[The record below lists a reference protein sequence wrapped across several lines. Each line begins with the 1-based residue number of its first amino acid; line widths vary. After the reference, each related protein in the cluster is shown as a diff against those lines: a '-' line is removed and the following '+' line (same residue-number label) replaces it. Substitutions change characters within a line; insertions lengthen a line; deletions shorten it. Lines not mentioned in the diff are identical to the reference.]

1 MRFGVL
7 GPLAVWTTSG
17 EPVAIPGLKVRTLL
31 ADLLAYEGRPVPAD
45 RLIDDLWGDDPPGNP
60 AAALSAK
67 VSQLR
72 RVLEDAEP
80 GCRDLVV
87 RHPAGYVVRA
97 DTDAAGFLRLLDE
110 AALAGDPPVRAALLA
125 DALASWR
132 GPAFADFGD
141 EPFARPAIARLEEQ
155 RLTAREDH
163 AEVRLELGEHVQLAG
178 ELRDLLG
185 AHPLRERLRAAH
197 MRALYRSGR
206 QSEALDSYEELRVL
220 LADELG
226 LDPGAGLVALH
237 RAVLTQD
244 PALAAPG
251 VPPGRPGGNLPVPL
265 TGLIGREEA
274 VTGIR
279 ALLETERLVTLT
291 GPGGVGKTRLAIE
304 TARHLTGPEVPPSA
318 PSSSTSSPLPTSP
331 TSPSSPTSSLSGAAP
346 LSPSGVSPGTG
357 PSAGVSSGSVRDG
370 VWLVELAALDR
381 PGDEDAVHRLAETIM
396 TVLDVQDAAGGS
408 GGSGGSGPVT
418 AADRLTEALRPR
430 RLLLVLDNC
439 EHVVEPVA
447 ELAGLLLRAAPGLRI
462 LATSQ
467 EPLALPG
474 EVVWS
479 VPPLEVP
486 GRADDDLPALE
497 RTGSVRLFVARAS
510 AVTRGARGAQ
520 GARGFVLDADTA
532 PAVAALCRRLD
543 GIPLALELAATRV
556 PALGVHGLVARL
568 DDRFRL
574 LATGHRGVPPRQQTL
589 TAMID
594 WSWELLTDAE
604 RAVLRRLAVHADG
617 CAMEAAEA
625 VCAGDDIPAGDVFDL
640 VARLVNRSLV
650 VMVDGADGPRY
661 RLLESVAAYCV
672 ERLQRSGEYERVRL
686 RHLRHY
692 TGLAERAAP
701 RLHEADQRLWLR
713 RLDADAANL
722 RAALNAAVRNG
733 DADGALRLAGAL
745 AWYWFLR
752 GRLTEARRSLAAAL
766 AVPGEPPAAVPRDRE
781 SDTVRDRDSTTSRD
795 RESGT
800 VRNREPAPFSG
811 REPGT
816 ADGSGGVSFAALRAR
831 ALTWKAAVEF
841 LRGEVAVADR
851 EELRR
856 AALEAYEDAGDPG
869 GRARAWWIL
878 AYAGLDLGDLS
889 VAGDLL
895 ERALPSFEAL
905 GDRWGTAAALAL
917 RAKLAHVRG
926 DLDGLARDGERSA
939 RIFGELGERWGQLE
953 AGGWLG
959 ALAEMTGDLD
969 RAERLQR
976 DGMRLAEELGLWTE
990 FAGRLS
996 WLGWIALQR
1005 GDYARAVQ
1013 WSERS
1018 LRLAVEQGHQA
1029 GQTFARMGLAFAAR
1043 RDGRLDIAE
1052 THLRDVLDRT
1062 PPGTEEPPPYL
1073 PMVVTELGFVAEQRG
1088 DAATALT
1095 LHLSALDLVAR
1106 FDGARDMPVAVYGLA
1121 GALAVAGHHDRA
1133 ARLLGAGAAARA
1145 SNSVP
1150 LTPME
1155 RGDVDR
1161 ITARIRDALGEERF
1175 AAEHG
1180 RGTALTPEGIRSLTV
1195 LPDVSVPSPG

>member
-7 GPLAVWTTSG
+7 GPLAVWTTAG
-17 EPVAIPGLKVRTLL
+17 EPVVIPGLKVRTLL
-31 ADLLAYEGRPVPAD
+31 ADLLVHEGRPVPAD

-60 AAALSAK
+60 AGALSAK

-80 GCRDLVV
+80 GCRNLVV

-97 DTDAAGFLRLLDE
+97 DTDVAAFLRLVDD
-110 AALAGDPPVRAALLA
+110 AGRAEDPRVRAALLA

-155 RLTAREDH
+155 WLTAQEDR

-178 ELRDLLG
+178 ELGDLLA

-206 QSEALDSYEELRVL
+206 QSEALDSYQELRVL
-220 LADELG
+220 LAGELG
-226 LDPGAGLVALH
+226 LDPGSDLVALH
-237 RAVLTQD
+237 RAVLSQD

-251 VPPGRPGGNLPVPL
+251 PLPDRPGTNLPASL
-265 TGLIGREEA
+265 TDLIGREEA

-279 ALLETERLVTLT
+279 ALLEAERLVTLT

-304 TARHLTGPEVPPSA
+304 TARHLTGSGP
-318 PSSSTSSPLPTSP
+318 
-331 TSPSSPTSSLSGAAP
+331 SGA
-346 LSPSGVSPGTG
+346 
-357 PSAGVSSGSVRDG
+357 VSSGPASGPVASGPVASGIVRDG

-396 TVLDVQDAAGGS
+396 AVLDVQDTSGAA
-408 GGSGGSGPVT
+408 GPVT
-418 AADRLTEALRPR
+418 AADRLAEALRPR

-467 EPLALPG
+467 ESLTLPG

-486 GRADDDLPALE
+486 DRAADDIPALE

-510 AVTRGARGAQ
+510 AA
-520 GARGFVLDADTA
+520 ARGFVLDADTA
-532 PAVAALCRRLD
+532 PAVVSLCRRLD

-604 RAVLRRLAVHADG
+604 RVVLRRLAVHADG
-617 CAMEAAEA
+617 CTLEAAEA
-625 VCAGDDIPAGDVFDL
+625 VCAEDDIQAADVLDL

-672 ERLQRSGEYERVRL
+672 ERLQRSGEYERVRR
-686 RHLRHY
+686 RHLRY
-692 TGLAERAAP
+692 YAGLAELAEP
-701 RLHEADQRLWLR
+701 RLYEADQRHWLR
-713 RLDADAANL
+713 RLDSDAANL
-722 RAALNAAVRNG
+722 RAALNAAVRDG
-733 DADGALRLAGAL
+733 DADGALRLVGAM

-752 GRLTEARRSLAAAL
+752 GRLTEAHRSLTAAL
-766 AVPGEPPAAVPRDRE
+766 AVPGEPSGAVPRE
-781 SDTVRDRDSTTSRD
+781 QAPDTT
-795 RESGT
+795 G
-800 VRNREPAPFSG
+800 
-811 REPGT
+811 
-816 ADGSGGVSFAALRAR
+816 GSGGVSFAALRAK
-831 ALTWKAAVEF
+831 ALTWEAVIGF
-841 LRGEVAVADR
+841 LRGDVADR
-851 EELRR
+851 EKLRR

-878 AYAGLDLGDLS
+878 AYAGVDLGDLS

-895 ERALPSFEAL
+895 DRALPAFEAL

-926 DLDGLARDGERSA
+926 DLDRLERDGERSA

-990 FAGRLS
+990 FAGRLG
-996 WLGWIALQR
+996 WLGWIALRR
-1005 GDYARAVQ
+1005 GDYARAAES
-1013 WSERS
+1013 SERS

-1062 PPGTEEPPPYL
+1062 PRDAEEPPPYL
-1073 PMVVTELGFVAEQRG
+1073 PMIVTELGFVAEQRG
-1088 DAATALT
+1088 DAAA
-1095 LHLSALDLVAR
+1095 ALDLHLRALDLMAR
-1106 FDGARDMPVAVYGLA
+1106 FDGTREMTVAVYGLA
-1121 GALAVAGHHDRA
+1121 GALTVAGHHDRA
-1133 ARLLGAGAAARA
+1133 ARLLGAGAAALA
-1145 SNSVP
+1145 SGSAP
-1150 LTPME
+1150 LSSLE
-1155 RGDVDR
+1155 SGDVGR
-1161 ITARIRDALGEERF
+1161 ITARIRAALGEERF
-1175 AAEHG
+1175 ATESE
-1180 RGTALTPEGIRSLTV
+1180 RGTALTPEQIRSLAV
-1195 LPDVSVPSPG
+1195 MSDP

>member
-7 GPLAVWTTSG
+7 GPLAVWTTGG

-31 ADLLAYEGRPVPAD
+31 AALLAHEGRPVPAD

-60 AAALSAK
+60 AGALSAK

-87 RHPAGYVVRA
+87 RHPAGYVLRA
-97 DTDAAGFLRLLDE
+97 GTDVAGFLRLLDE
-110 AALAGDPPVRAALLA
+110 AASAGDPRARAALLA

-141 EPFARPAIARLEEQ
+141 EPFARPVIARLRE
-155 RLTAREDH
+155 RWLTAQEEY
-163 AEVRLELGEHVQLAG
+163 AETRLELGEHVRLAG
-178 ELRDLLG
+178 ELGDLLA
-185 AHPLRERLRAAH
+185 AHPFRERLRAAH

-226 LDPGAGLVALH
+226 LDPGSDLVALH

-244 PALAAPG
+244 PALAASGPL
-251 VPPGRPGGNLPVPL
+251 PDRPGTNLPAPL
-265 TGLIGREEA
+265 TDLIGREEA

-304 TARHLTGPEVPPSA
+304 TARHRAGPA
-318 PSSSTSSPLPTSP
+318 PSGPASSSD
-331 TSPSSPTSSLSGAAP
+331 
-346 LSPSGVSPGTG
+346 V
-357 PSAGVSSGSVRDG
+357 VRDG

-396 TVLDVQDAAGGS
+396 TVLDVQDAAGGA
-408 GGSGGSGPVT
+408 GPVT

-447 ELAGLLLRAAPGLRI
+447 ELAGSLLRAAPGLRI

-486 GRADDDLPALE
+486 GRISGDLPELE

-510 AVTRGARGAQ
+510 AAARE
-520 GARGFVLDADTA
+520 FVLDADTA

-574 LATGHRGVPPRQQTL
+574 LNTGHRGVPPRQQTL

-617 CAMEAAEA
+617 CALEAAEA
-625 VCAGDDIPAGDVFDL
+625 VCADDDVPAGDVLDL

-692 TGLAERAAP
+692 TGLAERAEP
-701 RLHEADQRLWLR
+701 RLYEADQRRWLR
-713 RLDADAANL
+713 RLDSDAANL

-733 DADGALRLAGAL
+733 DAEGALRLAGAMG
-745 AWYWFLR
+745 WYWFLR
-752 GRLTEARRSLAAAL
+752 GRLTEAHRSLAAAL
-766 AVPGEPPAAVPRDRE
+766 AVPHVH
-781 SDTVRDRDSTTSRD
+781 
-795 RESGT
+795 ESG
-800 VRNREPAPFSG
+800 AASG
-811 REPGT
+811 
-816 ADGSGGVSFAALRAR
+816 GSGEGSFAALRAR
-831 ALTWKAAVEF
+831 ALTWKAVITL
-841 LRGEVAVADR
+841 LRGDVASADR
-851 EELRR
+851 EGLRR
-856 AALEAYEDAGDPG
+856 AALEAYEEAGDPG

-878 AYAGLDLGDLS
+878 AYAGVDLGDLS
-889 VAGDLL
+889 VAADLL
-895 ERALPSFEAL
+895 DRALPAFEAL

-926 DLDGLARDGERSA
+926 DLDGLGRDGERSA

-953 AGGWLG
+953 SGGWLG

-990 FAGRLS
+990 FAGRLG

-1005 GDYARAVQ
+1005 GDYARAAES
-1013 WSERS
+1013 SERS
-1018 LRLAVEQGHQA
+1018 LRLTVEQGHRP

-1043 RDGRLDIAE
+1043 RDGRLDVAE
-1052 THLRDVLDRT
+1052 THLRDVLDHT
-1062 PPGTEEPPPYL
+1062 PADSGEPPPYL
-1073 PMVVTELGFVAEQRG
+1073 PMIITELGFVAEGRG
-1088 DAATALT
+1088 DAAAALG
-1095 LHLSALDLVAR
+1095 LHLRALDLMTR
-1106 FDGARDMPVAVYGLA
+1106 FDGTREMTVAVYGLA
-1121 GALAVAGHHDRA
+1121 GALAVAGHHERA
-1133 ARLLGAGAAARA
+1133 ARLLGAGAAALA
-1145 SNSVP
+1145 SNPVP
-1150 LTPME
+1150 LTPVE
-1155 RGDVDR
+1155 SVDVDR

-1175 AAEHG
+1175 AAESA
-1180 RGTALTPEGIRSLTV
+1180 RGATLTTGQIRSLAV
-1195 LPDVSVPSPG
+1195 IPEGAASSPA

>member
-31 ADLLAYEGRPVPAD
+31 ADLLVHEGRPVPAD

-87 RHPAGYVVRA
+87 RHPAGYVMRA
-97 DTDAAGFLRLLDE
+97 DTDVAGFLRLLDE
-110 AALAGDPPVRAALLA
+110 AALAGDPSARATLLA

-141 EPFARPAIARLEEQ
+141 EPFARPAIARLEER
-155 RLTAREDH
+155 RLTAQEDR
-163 AEVRLELGEHVQLAG
+163 AEVRLELGDHVRLAG
-178 ELRDLLG
+178 ELGGLLA

-226 LDPGAGLVALH
+226 LDPGADLVALH
-237 RAVLTQD
+237 RAVLAQD

-251 VPPGRPGGNLPVPL
+251 VLPNRPDRPDRPDRPGGNLPVPL

-279 ALLETERLVTLT
+279 ALVEAERLVTLT

-304 TARHLTGPEVPPSA
+304 IARHLTGPEAA
-318 PSSSTSSPLPTSP
+318 PSD
-331 TSPSSPTSSLSGAAP
+331 AAP
-346 LSPSGVSPGTG
+346 F
-357 PSAGVSSGSVRDG
+357 PSAGASSSSGGVASSSGFSGGVPSGGVPSSNVPSGGVRDG

-396 TVLDVQDAAGGS
+396 TVLDVQDTVGAA
-408 GGSGGSGPVT
+408 GPVT

-447 ELAGLLLRAAPGLRI
+447 ELAGRLLRAAPGLRI

-486 GRADDDLPALE
+486 GRAADDIPALE

-510 AVTRGARGAQ
+510 AAS
-520 GARGFVLDADTA
+520 RGFTLDADTA

-594 WSWELLTDAE
+594 WSWELLTGAE

-617 CAMEAAEA
+617 CTMEAAEA
-625 VCAGDDIPAGDVFDL
+625 VCAQDDVPAADVLDL

-672 ERLQRSGEYERVRL
+672 ERLQRSGEYERVRR

-701 RLHEADQRLWLR
+701 RLYEADQRRWLR
-713 RLDADAANL
+713 CLDADAANL
-722 RAALNAAVRNG
+722 RAALNAAVRDG
-733 DADGALRLAGAL
+733 DADGALRLAGAM

-752 GRLTEARRSLAAAL
+752 GRLAEARRSLAAAL
-766 AVPGEPPAAVPRDRE
+766 AVPSPTAEPPTAEPAVP
-781 SDTVRDRDSTTSRD
+781 SPAA
-795 RESGT
+795 
-800 VRNREPAPFSG
+800 EPAV
-811 REPGT
+811 PG
-816 ADGSGGVSFAALRAR
+816 GSGGVSFAALRAR

-841 LRGEVAVADR
+841 LQGEVDVAGR

-856 AALEAYEDAGDPG
+856 AALEAYEDADDPG

-889 VAGDLL
+889 AASDLL
-895 ERALPSFEAL
+895 DRALPSFEAL

-926 DLDGLARDGERSA
+926 DVEGLERDGERSA

-976 DGMRLAEELGLWTE
+976 DGMRLAEELGMWTE
-990 FAGRLS
+990 FAGRLG

-1005 GDYARAVQ
+1005 GDYARAAES
-1013 WSERS
+1013 SERS
-1018 LRLAVEQGHQA
+1018 LRLSVEQGHQA
-1029 GQTFARMGLAFAAR
+1029 GQVFARMGLAFAAR
-1043 RDGRLDIAE
+1043 RAGHLDVAE

-1062 PPGTEEPPPYL
+1062 PPGGEEPPPYL
-1073 PMVVTELGFVAEQRG
+1073 PMIVAELGFVAEQRG
-1088 DAATALT
+1088 DAATAVT
-1095 LHLSALDLVAR
+1095 LHLSALDLAAR
-1106 FDGARDMPVAVYGLA
+1106 LGGAREMTVAVYGLA
-1121 GALAVAGHHDRA
+1121 GAMAVAGHHDRA

-1145 SNSVP
+1145 SDSVP
-1150 LTPME
+1150 PSPLE
-1155 RGDVDR
+1155 GGDVDR

-1180 RGTALTPEGIRSLTV
+1180 LGTALTPDQIRSMAAI
-1195 LPDVSVPSPG
+1195 PDTAVSVPD

>member
-31 ADLLAYEGRPVPAD
+31 ADLLVHEGRPVPAD

-60 AAALSAK
+60 TGALAAK

-80 GCRDLVV
+80 GCRDLGA
-87 RHPAGYVVRA
+87 RHPAGYVMRA
-97 DTDAAGFLRLLDE
+97 DTDEAAFLRLLDE
-110 AALAGDPPVRAALLA
+110 AALTGDLPARAALLA

-141 EPFARPAIARLEEQ
+141 EPFARPAIARLEE
-155 RLTAREDH
+155 RWLTAQEDH
-163 AEVRLELGEHVQLAG
+163 AEVRLELGEHVRLAG
-178 ELRDLLG
+178 ELGDLLA

-226 LDPGAGLVALH
+226 LDPGADLVALH
-237 RAVLTQD
+237 RAVLAQD

-251 VPPGRPGGNLPVPL
+251 PLPDRPGTNLPAPL
-265 TGLIGREEA
+265 TDLVGREEA

-279 ALLETERLVTLT
+279 ALLEAERLVTLT

-304 TARHLTGPEVPPSA
+304 TARRLTGSA
-318 PSSSTSSPLPTSP
+318 P
-331 TSPSSPTSSLSGAAP
+331 
-346 LSPSGVSPGTG
+346 PGI
-357 PSAGVSSGSVRDG
+357 VRDG

-396 TVLDVQDAAGGS
+396 TVLDVQDTAGAA
-408 GGSGGSGPVT
+408 PVT

-447 ELAGLLLRAAPGLRI
+447 ELAGALLRAAPGLRI

-467 EPLALPG
+467 EPIALPG

-486 GRADDDLPALE
+486 GSAADDIPALE
-497 RTGSVRLFVARAS
+497 RTASVRLFVARAS
-510 AVTRGARGAQ
+510 AVTQGAR

-556 PALGVHGLVARL
+556 PALGVHGLVTRL

-574 LATGHRGVPPRQQTL
+574 LSTGHRGVPPRQQTL

-594 WSWELLTDAE
+594 WSWDLLTDAE

-617 CAMEAAEA
+617 CTMEAAEA
-625 VCAGDDIPAGDVFDL
+625 VCAEDDLPASDVLDL

-650 VMVDGADGPRY
+650 VVVDGADGPRY

-672 ERLQRSGEYERVRL
+672 ERLQHSGEYERVRR

-692 TGLAERAAP
+692 IGLAERAEP
-701 RLHEADQRLWLR
+701 RLYEADQRHWLR

-722 RAALNAAVRNG
+722 RAALNAAVRDG
-733 DADGALRLAGAL
+733 DADGALRLVGAM

-752 GRLTEARRSLAAAL
+752 GRLTEAHRSLAAAL
-766 AVPGEPPAAVPRDRE
+766 AVPCGSPGAIPSGSPGAVPRG
-781 SDTVRDRDSTTSRD
+781 SP
-795 RESGT
+795 GT
-800 VRNREPAPFSG
+800 VPGESSG
-811 REPGT
+811 
-816 ADGSGGVSFAALRAR
+816 AISGGSLGAVPPGDESAGVPFAALRAR
-831 ALTWKAAVEF
+831 ALTWRAVIVF
-841 LRGEVAVADR
+841 LRGDVAAADR
-851 EELRR
+851 EDLRR
-856 AALEAYEDAGDPG
+856 TALEAYEEAGDPD

-878 AYAGLDLGDLS
+878 AYAGVDLGDLS

-895 ERALPSFEAL
+895 DRALPAFEAL

-926 DLDGLARDGERSA
+926 DLDGLGRDGERSA
-939 RIFGELGERWGQLE
+939 RIFGELGERWGRLE
-953 AGGWLG
+953 SGGWLG

-990 FAGRLS
+990 FAGRLG

-1005 GDYARAVQ
+1005 GDYARAAES
-1013 WSERS
+1013 SERS
-1018 LRLAVEQGHQA
+1018 LRLAVEQGHRA

-1043 RDGRLDIAE
+1043 RDGRLDVAE
-1052 THLRDVLDRT
+1052 THLRDVLDGT
-1062 PPGTEEPPPYL
+1062 PPDAGEPPPYL
-1073 PMVVTELGFVAEQRG
+1073 PMVVTELGFVAERRG
-1088 DAATALT
+1088 DAAAALT

-1106 FDGARDMPVAVYGLA
+1106 LDGTREMTISVYGLA

-1133 ARLLGAGAAARA
+1133 ALLLGAGGATLA
-1145 SNSVP
+1145 SGSVP
-1150 LTPME
+1150 LTPLE
-1155 RGDVDR
+1155 SGDADR
-1161 ITARIRDALGEERF
+1161 ITARVRDALGEERF
-1175 AAEHG
+1175 ATESG
-1180 RGTALTPEGIRSLTV
+1180 RGASLTAEQVRSLAV
-1195 LPDVSVPSPG
+1195 IPDARVPAGPGGEPPGRAHSDQ

>member
-7 GPLAVWTTSG
+7 GPLAVWTTAG

-31 ADLLAYEGRPVPAD
+31 ADLLAHEGRPVPAD
-45 RLIDDLWGDDPPGNP
+45 RLVDDLWGDDPPGNP
-60 AAALSAK
+60 TGALSAK

-87 RHPAGYVVRA
+87 RHPAGYVLRA
-97 DTDAAGFLRLLDE
+97 DTDVADFLRLLDE
-110 AALAGDPPVRAALLA
+110 AALAGDPRVRAALLS

-141 EPFARPAIARLEEQ
+141 EPFARPAITRLLE
-155 RLTAREDH
+155 RWLTAQEEH
-163 AEVRLELGEHVQLAG
+163 AETRLELGEHVRLAG
-178 ELRDLLG
+178 ELGDLLA
-185 AHPLRERLRAAH
+185 AHPFRERLRAAH

-226 LDPGAGLVALH
+226 LDPGADLVTLH

-244 PALAAPG
+244 PALAASAPL
-251 VPPGRPGGNLPVPL
+251 PDRPGTNLPAPL
-265 TGLIGREEA
+265 TDLIGREEA
-274 VTGIR
+274 VAEIR
-279 ALLETERLVTLT
+279 TLLETERLVTLT

-304 TARHLTGPEVPPSA
+304 TARHLTAPGPSGTAPSASHAPGTAFSVTTAPGTVAPGNA
-318 PSSSTSSPLPTSP
+318 PSSTV
-331 TSPSSPTSSLSGAAP
+331 PSSTVPSSTALSGAVAP
-346 LSPSGVSPGTG
+346 GL
-357 PSAGVSSGSVRDG
+357 VRDG

-381 PGDEDAVHRLAETIM
+381 PGDEDVVHRLAETIM
-396 TVLDVQDAAGGS
+396 TVLDVQDAAGGA
-408 GGSGGSGPVT
+408 GPVT

-447 ELAGLLLRAAPGLRI
+447 ELAGSLLRAAPGLRI
-462 LATSQ
+462 LTTSQ
-467 EPLALPG
+467 ESLALPG

-486 GRADDDLPALE
+486 GRAFDDIPELE

-510 AVTRGARGAQ
+510 AA
-520 GARGFVLDADTA
+520 ARGFTLDTDTA

-594 WSWELLTDAE
+594 WSWELLTGAE

-617 CAMEAAEA
+617 CDLEAAEA
-625 VCAGDDIPAGDVFDL
+625 VCADDDVPAADVLDL

-672 ERLQRSGEYERVRL
+672 ERLQRAGEYERVRL

-692 TGLAERAAP
+692 TDLVERAEP
-701 RLHEADQRLWLR
+701 RLYRADQRRWLR
-713 RLDADAANL
+713 RLDSDAANI

-733 DADGALRLAGAL
+733 DAEGALRLVGAMG
-745 AWYWFLR
+745 WYWFLR
-752 GRLTEARRSLAAAL
+752 GRLTEAHRSLAAAL
-766 AVPGEPPAAVPRDRE
+766 AVPCGPPA
-781 SDTVRDRDSTTSRD
+781 
-795 RESGT
+795 
-800 VRNREPAPFSG
+800 
-811 REPGT
+811 
-816 ADGSGGVSFAALRAR
+816 VSFAALRAK
-831 ALTWKAAVEF
+831 ALTWKAVIAL
-841 LRGEVAVADR
+841 LRGDVAAADR
-851 EELRR
+851 ERLRG
-856 AALEAYEDAGDPG
+856 AALEAYEKADDPG

-878 AYAGLDLGDLS
+878 AYAGVDLGDLS
-889 VAGDLL
+889 AAADLL
-895 ERALPSFEAL
+895 DRALPAFEAL

-926 DLDGLARDGERSA
+926 DLDGLGRDGERSA
-939 RIFGELGERWGQLE
+939 RIFDELGERWGQLE
-953 AGGWLG
+953 SGGWLG

-990 FAGRLS
+990 LAGRLG

-1005 GDYARAVQ
+1005 GDYARAAE

-1018 LRLAVEQGHQA
+1018 LRLTLEQGHRA

-1043 RDGRLDIAE
+1043 RDGRLDVAE
-1052 THLRDVLDRT
+1052 THLRDVLDHT
-1062 PPGTEEPPPYL
+1062 PPDSGEPPPYL
-1073 PMVVTELGFVAEQRG
+1073 PMIMTELGFVAEGRG
-1088 DAATALT
+1088 DAAAALDM
-1095 LHLSALDLVAR
+1095 HLVALDLMAR
-1106 FDGARDMPVAVYGLA
+1106 FDGTREMTVAVYGLA
-1121 GALAVAGHHDRA
+1121 GALAVAGLHDRA
-1133 ARLLGAGAAARA
+1133 ARLLGAGAAALA
-1145 SNSVP
+1145 SGPMP
-1150 LTPME
+1150 LTSVE
-1155 RGDVDR
+1155 SGDVDR
-1161 ITARIRDALGEERF
+1161 ITARVRDALGEERF
-1175 AAEHG
+1175 AAERE
-1180 RGTALTPEGIRSLTV
+1180 RGTALTPEQIRSLAV
-1195 LPDVSVPSPG
+1195 IPEGAASSLA

>member
-31 ADLLAYEGRPVPAD
+31 ADLLAHEGRPVPAD

-80 GCRDLVV
+80 GGRDLVA
-87 RHPAGYVVRA
+87 RHPAGYVMRA
-97 DTDAAGFLRLLDE
+97 DTDVAGFLRLLDE
-110 AALAGDPPVRAALLA
+110 AALAGDPPARAALLA

-141 EPFARPAIARLEEQ
+141 EPFARAAIARLEEQ
-155 RLTAREDH
+155 RLAAREDH

-178 ELRDLLG
+178 ELGDLLA

-197 MRALYRSGR
+197 MRALYRAGR

-226 LDPGAGLVALH
+226 LDPGAELVALQ

-244 PALAAPG
+244 SALAAPG
-251 VPPGRPGGNLPVPL
+251 VPPDRPGGNLPVPL

-279 ALLETERLVTLT
+279 ALLEDERLVTLT

-304 TARHLTGPEVPPSA
+304 VARHLTGPEAPPPA
-318 PSSSTSSPLPTSP
+318 
-331 TSPSSPTSSLSGAAP
+331 LSGAVS
-346 LSPSGVSPGTG
+346 LSSSDASSRVVSP
-357 PSAGVSSGSVRDG
+357 AGVLSGEVPSSQAPPSRVPSPHISSESVRDG

-396 TVLDVQDAAGGS
+396 AVLDVQDAAGAT
-408 GGSGGSGPVT
+408 GPVT
-418 AADRLTEALRPR
+418 AADRLTEALRSR

-447 ELAGLLLRAAPGLRI
+447 ELAGLLLRAAPGLRL

-486 GRADDDLPALE
+486 GRAVGDLPALE
-497 RTGSVRLFVARAS
+497 RTGSVQLFVARAS
-510 AVTRGARGAQ
+510 AATR

-594 WSWELLTDAE
+594 WSWELLNDAE

-625 VCAGDDIPAGDVFDL
+625 VCSGDDIPAEDVFDL

-672 ERLQRSGEYERVRL
+672 ERLQRSGEYERVRR

-701 RLHEADQRLWLR
+701 RLYEADQRLWLR

-733 DADGALRLAGAL
+733 DADGALRLAGAM

-766 AVPGEPPAAVPRDRE
+766 AVPGEPSAAVPRDRE
-781 SDTVRDRDSTTSRD
+781 PGAAGNHEPDAT
-795 RESGT
+795 G
-800 VRNREPAPFSG
+800 NREPSTAVNHEPDATGDRGPGTTGNHAPD
-811 REPGT
+811 T
-816 ADGSGGVSFAALRAR
+816 ADGSGGLSSAALRAR

-851 EELRR
+851 ERLRR

-869 GRARAWWIL
+869 GRARARWIL

-889 VAGDLL
+889 AAGELL
-895 ERALPSFEAL
+895 DRALPSFEAL

-990 FAGRLS
+990 FAGRLG

-1005 GDYARAVQ
+1005 GDYAKAVES
-1013 WSERS
+1013 SERS

-1029 GQTFARMGLAFAAR
+1029 GQIFARMGLAFAAR

-1062 PPGTEEPPPYL
+1062 PPGAEEPPPYL
-1073 PMVVTELGFVAEQRG
+1073 PMIVTELGFVAEQRG

-1106 FDGARDMPVAVYGLA
+1106 FDGARDMRVAVYGLA

-1161 ITARIRDALGEERF
+1161 ITARIRDALGEERL

-1180 RGTALTPEGIRSLTV
+1180 RGAALTPEQIRSLAV
-1195 LPDVSVPSPG
+1195 LPEASVSSPG

>member
-7 GPLAVWTTSG
+7 GPLAVWTTAG
-17 EPVAIPGLKVRTLL
+17 EPVTIPGLKVRTLL
-31 ADLLAYEGRPVPAD
+31 ADLLVHEGRPVPVD

-60 AAALSAK
+60 AGALSAK

-87 RHPAGYVVRA
+87 RHPAGYTLKA
-97 DTDAAGFLRLLDE
+97 DTDVAGFLRLVDE
-110 AALAGDPPVRAALLA
+110 AGRAGDPSARAALLA

-141 EPFARPAIARLEEQ
+141 EPFARPAIARLEER
-155 RLTAREDH
+155 RLTAWEDR
-163 AEVRLELGEHVQLAG
+163 AEVRLELGEHVKLAG
-178 ELRDLLG
+178 ELGDLLA

-206 QSEALDSYEELRVL
+206 QSEALDSYGELRVL

-226 LDPGAGLVALH
+226 LDPGADLVALH
-237 RAVLTQD
+237 RAVLAQD

-251 VPPGRPGGNLPVPL
+251 LLPDRPATNLPAPL
-265 TGLIGREEA
+265 TDLIGREEA
-274 VTGIR
+274 VAAIR
-279 ALLETERLVTLT
+279 ALLEAERLVTLT

-304 TARHLTGPEVPPSA
+304 TARHLTGPGETSSDPSGTAPSTPPS
-318 PSSSTSSPLPTSP
+318 
-331 TSPSSPTSSLSGAAP
+331 G
-346 LSPSGVSPGTG
+346 SPG
-357 PSAGVSSGSVRDG
+357 VVRDG

-396 TVLDVQDAAGGS
+396 AVLDVQDTAGAA
-408 GGSGGSGPVT
+408 GPVT

-447 ELAGLLLRAAPGLRI
+447 ELAGPLLRAAPGLRI

-486 GRADDDLPALE
+486 GRDTGDIPALE

-510 AVTRGARGAQ
+510 AA
-520 GARGFVLDADTA
+520 ARGFALDADTA

-594 WSWELLTDAE
+594 WSWELLTGAE

-617 CAMEAAEA
+617 CTMEAAEA
-625 VCAGDDIPAGDVFDL
+625 VCAGDDIPAEEVLDL

-672 ERLQRSGEYERVRL
+672 ERLQRAGEYERVRR

-692 TGLAERAAP
+692 TGLAERAEP
-701 RLHEADQRLWLR
+701 RLYEADQRRWLR
-713 RLDADAANL
+713 RLDSDAANL

-733 DADGALRLAGAL
+733 DADGALRLVGAM

-752 GRLTEARRSLAAAL
+752 GRLAEAHRSLAAAL
-766 AVPGEPPAAVPRDRE
+766 AVPGEPP
-781 SDTVRDRDSTTSRD
+781 
-795 RESGT
+795 G
-800 VRNREPAPFSG
+800 
-811 REPGT
+811 
-816 ADGSGGVSFAALRAR
+816 AALRAK
-831 ALTWKAAVEF
+831 ALVWEAAIGF
-841 LRGEVAVADR
+841 LRGDIAAADR
-851 EELRR
+851 EKVRR
-856 AALEAYEDAGDPG
+856 TALEAYEDAGDPG
-869 GRARAWWIL
+869 ARARAWWIL

-895 ERALPSFEAL
+895 DRALPAFEAL

-926 DLDGLARDGERSA
+926 DLEGLERDGERSA

-953 AGGWLG
+953 SGGWLG

-976 DGMRLAEELGLWTE
+976 DGMRLAEELGMWTE
-990 FAGRLS
+990 FAGRLG

-1005 GDYARAVQ
+1005 GDYARAAES
-1013 WSERS
+1013 SERS

-1043 RDGRLDIAE
+1043 RDGRLDVAE

-1062 PPGTEEPPPYL
+1062 PPDAEEPPPYL
-1073 PMVVTELGFVAEQRG
+1073 PMIVTELGFVAEQRG

-1095 LHLSALDLVAR
+1095 LHLSALDLAAR
-1106 FDGARDMPVAVYGLA
+1106 LDGTREMTVAVYGLA

-1133 ARLLGAGAAARA
+1133 ARILGAGAVALA
-1145 SNSVP
+1145 SSPVP
-1150 LTPME
+1150 LTPVE
-1155 RGDVDR
+1155 GVDVDR
-1161 ITARIRDALGEERF
+1161 ITARVREALGEKRF
-1175 AAEHG
+1175 AAESG
-1180 RGTALTPEGIRSLTV
+1180 RGAALTPEQIRSLAV
-1195 LPDVSVPSPG
+1195 IPDTAVPG

>member
-7 GPLAVWTTSG
+7 GPLAVWTTAG

-31 ADLLAYEGRPVPAD
+31 ADLLAHEGRPVPAD
-45 RLIDDLWGDDPPGNP
+45 RLVDDLWGDDPPGNP
-60 AAALSAK
+60 TGALSAK

-80 GCRDLVV
+80 GCRDLVT
-87 RHPAGYVVRA
+87 RHPAGYVLRA
-97 DTDAAGFLRLLDE
+97 DTDVADFLRLLDE
-110 AALAGDPPVRAALLA
+110 AALAGDPRVRAALLA

-141 EPFARPAIARLEEQ
+141 EPFARPAITRLLE
-155 RLTAREDH
+155 RWLTAQEEH
-163 AEVRLELGEHVQLAG
+163 AETRLELGEHVRLAG
-178 ELRDLLG
+178 ELGGLLA
-185 AHPLRERLRAAH
+185 AHPFRERLRAAH

-206 QSEALDSYEELRVL
+206 QSEALDSYEELRLL

-226 LDPGAGLVALH
+226 LDPGADLVTLH

-244 PALAAPG
+244 PALAASG
-251 VPPGRPGGNLPVPL
+251 SPPDRPDTNLPAPL
-265 TGLIGREEA
+265 TDLIGREEA
-274 VTGIR
+274 VAEIR

-291 GPGGVGKTRLAIE
+291 GPGGVGKTRLAVE
-304 TARHLTGPEVPPSA
+304 TARHLTDLGPSGTTPSASASHPAPGTTA
-318 PSSSTSSPLPTSP
+318 PSST
-331 TSPSSPTSSLSGAAP
+331 A
-346 LSPSGVSPGTG
+346 PSGTAPSGTVAPGTVAPG
-357 PSAGVSSGSVRDG
+357 LVRDG

-396 TVLDVQDAAGGS
+396 TVLDVQDSAGGA
-408 GGSGGSGPVT
+408 GPVT

-447 ELAGLLLRAAPGLRI
+447 ELAGSLLRAAPGLRI

-467 EPLALPG
+467 ESLALPG

-486 GRADDDLPALE
+486 GRAFDDIPELE

-510 AVTRGARGAQ
+510 AAAK
-520 GARGFVLDADTA
+520 GFVLDADTA

-594 WSWELLTDAE
+594 WSWELLTGAE

-617 CAMEAAEA
+617 CDMEAAEA
-625 VCAGDDIPAGDVFDL
+625 VCADDDVPAAGVLDL

-672 ERLQRSGEYERVRL
+672 ERLQRAGEYERVRL

-692 TGLAERAAP
+692 TDLAERAEP
-701 RLHEADQRLWLR
+701 RLYEADQRRWLR
-713 RLDADAANL
+713 RLDSEAANL

-733 DADGALRLAGAL
+733 DAEGALRLVCAMG
-745 AWYWFLR
+745 WYWFLR
-752 GRLTEARRSLAAAL
+752 GRLTEAHRSLAAAL
-766 AVPGEPPAAVPRDRE
+766 AAPCGYPAVSPVDEPGDEPVD
-781 SDTVRDRDSTTSRD
+781 
-795 RESGT
+795 ESGT
-800 VRNREPAPFSG
+800 VGNHGSSGESGGAGLLAPD
-811 REPGT
+811 T
-816 ADGSGGVSFAALRAR
+816 ARGSGAVSFAALRAK
-831 ALTWKAAVEF
+831 ALTWKAVIGL
-841 LRGEVAVADR
+841 LRGDVAAADR

-856 AALEAYEDAGDPG
+856 AALEAYEEADDPG

-878 AYAGLDLGDLS
+878 AYAGVDLGDLS
-889 VAGDLL
+889 VAADLL
-895 ERALPSFEAL
+895 DRALPAFEAL

-926 DLDGLARDGERSA
+926 DLDGLGRDGERSA
-939 RIFGELGERWGQLE
+939 RIFDELGERWGQLE
-953 AGGWLG
+953 SGGWLG

-990 FAGRLS
+990 LAGRLG

-1005 GDYARAVQ
+1005 GDYARAAE

-1018 LRLAVEQGHQA
+1018 LRLTLEQGHRA

-1043 RDGRLDIAE
+1043 RDGRLDVAE
-1052 THLRDVLDRT
+1052 THLRDVLDHT
-1062 PPGTEEPPPYL
+1062 PPVSGEPPPYL
-1073 PMVVTELGFVAEQRG
+1073 PMIMTELGFVAEGRG
-1088 DAATALT
+1088 DAAA
-1095 LHLSALDLVAR
+1095 ALDLHLVALDLMAR
-1106 FDGARDMPVAVYGLA
+1106 FDGTREMKVAVYGLA
-1121 GALAVAGHHDRA
+1121 GALSVAGHHDRA
-1133 ARLLGAGAAARA
+1133 ARLLGAGAAALA
-1145 SNSVP
+1145 SSPMP
-1150 LTPME
+1150 LTSVE
-1155 RGDVDR
+1155 SVDVDR

-1175 AAEHG
+1175 AAERE
-1180 RGTALTPEGIRSLTV
+1180 RGTALTPEQIRSLAV
-1195 LPDVSVPSPG
+1195 IPEGAASSPADEAPWPAALGQ

>member
-17 EPVAIPGLKVRTLL
+17 EPVAIPGLKVRALL
-31 ADLLAYEGRPVPAD
+31 ADLLAHEGRPVPAD

-87 RHPAGYVVRA
+87 RRPAGYAVGA
-97 DTDAAGFLRLLDE
+97 DTDVAAFLRLLDE
-110 AALAGDPPVRAALLA
+110 AGRAGDDPAARAALLA

-155 RLTAREDH
+155 RLTAHEDR
-163 AEVRLELGEHVQLAG
+163 AEVRLELGEHVRLAV
-178 ELRDLLG
+178 ELGDLLM
-185 AHPLRERLRAAH
+185 AYPLRERLRAAH

-226 LDPGAGLVALH
+226 LDPGADLVALH

-251 VPPGRPGGNLPVPL
+251 VPPDRPGGNLPVPL

-279 ALLETERLVTLT
+279 ALLEKERLVTLT

-304 TARHLTGPEVPPSA
+304 TA
-318 PSSSTSSPLPTSP
+318 
-331 TSPSSPTSSLSGAAP
+331 
-346 LSPSGVSPGTG
+346 GVSPG
-357 PSAGVSSGSVRDG
+357 SARDG

-396 TVLDVQDAAGGS
+396 TVLDVQDAAGGA
-408 GGSGGSGPVT
+408 GGTGPVT

-486 GRADDDLPALE
+486 DRAADDIPALE

-510 AVTRGARGAQ
+510 AA
-520 GARGFVLDADTA
+520 ARGFALDADTA

-617 CAMEAAEA
+617 CAMDAAEA
-625 VCAGDDIPAGDVFDL
+625 VCAGDDIPAEDVLDL

-701 RLHEADQRLWLR
+701 RLYEADQRLWLR

-733 DADGALRLAGAL
+733 DADGALRLAGAM

-766 AVPGEPPAAVPRDRE
+766 AVPGEPPATVLPAHEPG
-781 SDTVRDRDSTTSRD
+781 TVRDREPGIVRDSEPGTAENREPGSGRVHGSGTFRD
-795 RESGT
+795 RE
-800 VRNREPAPFSG
+800 PD
-811 REPGT
+811 T
-816 ADGSGGVSFAALRAR
+816 ADGSGGGSGGVPEGGSFAALRAK

-851 EELRR
+851 ERLRR

-889 VAGDLL
+889 AAGDLL

-926 DLDGLARDGERSA
+926 DLEGLERDGERSA

-990 FAGRLS
+990 FAGRLG

-1005 GDYARAVQ
+1005 GDHARAVE

-1062 PPGTEEPPPYL
+1062 PPGSEEPPPYL
-1073 PMVVTELGFVAEQRG
+1073 PMIVTELGFVAEQRG

-1106 FDGARDMPVAVYGLA
+1106 IGGARDMPVAVYGLA
-1121 GALAVAGHHDRA
+1121 GALAVAGHHERA
-1133 ARLLGAGAAARA
+1133 ALLLGAGAATRA

-1155 RGDVDR
+1155 RGDIER

-1180 RGTALTPEGIRSLTV
+1180 RGEALTPEEIRSLAA
-1195 LPDVSVPSPG
+1195 LPDASVSSPG

>member
-31 ADLLAYEGRPVPAD
+31 ADLLVHEGRPVPAD

-97 DTDAAGFLRLLDE
+97 DTDVAGFLRLLDE
-110 AALAGDPPVRAALLA
+110 AALAGDPSARAALLA

-141 EPFARPAIARLEEQ
+141 EPFARPAIARLEER
-155 RLTAREDH
+155 RLTAQEDR
-163 AEVRLELGEHVQLAG
+163 AEVRLELGDHVRLAG
-178 ELRDLLG
+178 ELGDLLA

-226 LDPGAGLVALH
+226 LDPGTDLVALH
-237 RAVLTQD
+237 RAVLTRD
-244 PALAAPG
+244 PSLAAPG
-251 VPPGRPGGNLPVPL
+251 VLPIRPDRPGGNLPVPL

-274 VTGIR
+274 VAGIR
-279 ALLETERLVTLT
+279 ALVEAERLVTLT

-304 TARHLTGPEVPPSA
+304 IARHLTGTEAPP
-318 PSSSTSSPLPTSP
+318 
-331 TSPSSPTSSLSGAAP
+331 SGAAP
-346 LSPSGVSPGTG
+346 F
-357 PSAGVSSGSVRDG
+357 PSAGASSSDGVPSGGVRDG

-396 TVLDVQDAAGGS
+396 AVLDVQDTVGAA
-408 GGSGGSGPVT
+408 GPVT

-447 ELAGLLLRAAPGLRI
+447 ELAGRLLRAAPGLRI

-474 EVVWS
+474 EVVWN
-479 VPPLEVP
+479 VPPLEIP
-486 GRADDDLPALE
+486 GRAADDIPALE

-510 AVTRGARGAQ
+510 AATRGARG
-520 GARGFVLDADTA
+520 FTLDADTA

-594 WSWELLTDAE
+594 WSWELLTGAE

-617 CAMEAAEA
+617 CTMEAAEA
-625 VCAGDDIPAGDVFDL
+625 VCAQDDVPAADVFDL

-650 VMVDGADGPRY
+650 IMVDGADGPRY

-672 ERLQRSGEYERVRL
+672 ERLQRSGEYERVRR

-701 RLHEADQRLWLR
+701 RLYEADQRRWLR

-722 RAALNAAVRNG
+722 RAALNAAVRDG
-733 DADGALRLAGAL
+733 DADGALRLAGAMS
-745 AWYWFLR
+745 WYWFLR
-752 GRLTEARRSLAAAL
+752 GRLAEARRSLAAAL
-766 AVPGEPPAAVPRDRE
+766 AVPSPAAGPAVP
-781 SDTVRDRDSTTSRD
+781 SPTA
-795 RESGT
+795 
-800 VRNREPAPFSG
+800 EPAV
-811 REPGT
+811 PG
-816 ADGSGGVSFAALRAR
+816 DSGGGSFAALRAK

-841 LRGEVAVADR
+841 LRGEVDVAGR
-851 EELRR
+851 EKLRR

-889 VAGDLL
+889 AAADLL
-895 ERALPSFEAL
+895 DRALPSFEAL

-926 DLDGLARDGERSA
+926 DMEGLERDGERSA

-990 FAGRLS
+990 FAGRLG

-1005 GDYARAVQ
+1005 GDYARAAES
-1013 WSERS
+1013 SERS
-1018 LRLAVEQGHQA
+1018 LRLSVEQGHQA
-1029 GQTFARMGLAFAAR
+1029 GQVFARMGLAFAAR
-1043 RDGRLDIAE
+1043 RAGHLDVAE

-1062 PPGTEEPPPYL
+1062 APGTEEPPPYL
-1073 PMVVTELGFVAEQRG
+1073 PMIVAELGFVAEQRG
-1088 DAATALT
+1088 DAATAVT
-1095 LHLSALDLVAR
+1095 LHLSALDLAAR
-1106 FDGARDMPVAVYGLA
+1106 LDGAREMTVAVYGLA
-1121 GALAVAGHHDRA
+1121 GAMAAAGHHDRA

-1145 SNSVP
+1145 SDSVP
-1150 LTPME
+1150 PSPLE
-1155 RGDVDR
+1155 GGDVDR

-1180 RGTALTPEGIRSLTV
+1180 LGTALTPDQIRSMAV
-1195 LPDVSVPSPG
+1195 IPDTAVSAPD

>member
-31 ADLLAYEGRPVPAD
+31 ADLLVHEGRPVPAD

-60 AAALSAK
+60 AGALAAK

-80 GCRDLVV
+80 GCRDLVA
-87 RHPAGYVVRA
+87 RHPAGYVMRA
-97 DTDAAGFLRLLDE
+97 DTDVAGFLRLLDE
-110 AALAGDPPVRAALLA
+110 AALAGDPSARAALLA

-141 EPFARPAIARLEEQ
+141 EPFARPAIARLEE
-155 RLTAREDH
+155 RWLTAQEDR
-163 AEVRLELGEHVQLAG
+163 AEVRLELGEHVRLAG
-178 ELRDLLG
+178 ELGDLLA

-220 LADELG
+220 LAGELG
-226 LDPGAGLVALH
+226 LDPGSDLVALH
-237 RAVLTQD
+237 RAVLAQD

-251 VPPGRPGGNLPVPL
+251 PLPDRPGTNLPAPL
-265 TGLIGREEA
+265 TDLVGREEA
-274 VTGIR
+274 VAGIR
-279 ALLETERLVTLT
+279 ALLEAERLVTLT
-291 GPGGVGKTRLAIE
+291 GPGGVGKTRLAVE
-304 TARHLTGPEVPPSA
+304 TARQLTGSA
-318 PSSSTSSPLPTSP
+318 P
-331 TSPSSPTSSLSGAAP
+331 
-346 LSPSGVSPGTG
+346 PGI
-357 PSAGVSSGSVRDG
+357 VRDG

-381 PGDEDAVHRLAETIM
+381 PGDEDAVHRLAEMIM
-396 TVLDVQDAAGGS
+396 TVLDVQDIAGAA
-408 GGSGGSGPVT
+408 PVT

-447 ELAGLLLRAAPGLRI
+447 ELAGALLRAAPGLRI
-462 LATSQ
+462 LATGQ
-467 EPLALPG
+467 EPIALPG

-486 GRADDDLPALE
+486 GRAVDDIPALE
-497 RTGSVRLFVARAS
+497 RTASVRLFVARAS
-510 AVTRGARGAQ
+510 AVTQ
-520 GARGFVLDADTA
+520 GARGFALDADTA
-532 PAVAALCRRLD
+532 PAVATLCRRLD

-556 PALGVHGLVARL
+556 PVLGVHGLVARL

-574 LATGHRGVPPRQQTL
+574 LSTGHRGVPPRQQTL

-594 WSWELLTDAE
+594 WSWDLLTDAE

-617 CAMEAAEA
+617 CTMEAAEA
-625 VCAGDDIPAGDVFDL
+625 VCAEDDLPAADVLDL

-672 ERLQRSGEYERVRL
+672 ERLQHSGEYERVRR

-692 TGLAERAAP
+692 TGLAERAEP
-701 RLHEADQRLWLR
+701 RLYEADQRRWLR
-713 RLDADAANL
+713 RLDSDAANL
-722 RAALNAAVRNG
+722 RAALNAAVRDG
-733 DADGALRLAGAL
+733 DAGGALRLVGAM

-752 GRLTEARRSLAAAL
+752 GRLTEAHRSLAAAL
-766 AVPGEPPAAVPRDRE
+766 AVPGGPPGAVPGGD
-781 SDTVRDRDSTTSRD
+781 
-795 RESGT
+795 ESGT
-800 VRNREPAPFSG
+800 VRDHAPDTLLDREPDI
-811 REPGT
+811 
-816 ADGSGGVSFAALRAR
+816 ADGSGGVPFAALRAR
-831 ALTWKAAVEF
+831 ALTWKAVIVF
-841 LRGEVAVADR
+841 LRGDVAVADR

-856 AALEAYEDAGDPG
+856 TALEAYEDAGDPG

-878 AYAGLDLGDLS
+878 AYAGVDLGDLS
-889 VAGDLL
+889 AAGDLL
-895 ERALPSFEAL
+895 DRALPAFEAL
-905 GDRWGTAAALAL
+905 GDRWGTAATLAL

-926 DLDGLARDGERSA
+926 DLDGLGRDGERSA

-953 AGGWLG
+953 SGGWLG

-990 FAGRLS
+990 FAGRLG

-1005 GDYARAVQ
+1005 GDYARAAES
-1013 WSERS
+1013 SERS
-1018 LRLAVEQGHQA
+1018 LRLAVEQGHRP

-1043 RDGRLDIAE
+1043 RDGRLDVAE
-1052 THLRDVLDRT
+1052 THLRDVLDGT
-1062 PPGTEEPPPYL
+1062 PPDAGEPPPYL
-1073 PMVVTELGFVAEQRG
+1073 PMVVTELGFVAELRG

-1106 FDGARDMPVAVYGLA
+1106 FDGARAMTVSVYGLA

-1133 ARLLGAGAAARA
+1133 ARLLGAGAAALA
-1145 SNSVP
+1145 SGSMP
-1150 LTPME
+1150 LTPLE
-1155 RGDVDR
+1155 SGDIDR

-1175 AAEHG
+1175 ATESG
-1180 RGTALTPEGIRSLTV
+1180 RGASLTAEQIRSLAV
-1195 LPDVSVPSPG
+1195 IPDTAASSPDRIRVPAGPAVAGDGGVPAQASKSTP